1 MVTGGSGLVGQRLSE
16 MLLERGA
23 QRVVS
28 FDKAPKPH
36 LSSNDPRIQWM
47 QGDIANLDDCM
58 KACEGIDCVFHVA
71 AIVGPFHPLPLYRK
85 VNYEGTLNLIEA
97 CRRHKVKKFVNS
109 GTPSTRMH
117 GGDLA
122 GVSEDQ
128 MSMPKAGKFLA
139 AYAETK
145 AMAELALNEA
155 CCDSFMVVT
164 VAPHQVYGPRDAL
177 FLPNLLNAARTNKLR
192 VFGGGGNIIDVT
204 YVDNYCHG
212 LIIAEK
218 QLFPGSKCLG
228 KFYVVTDG
236 EPQSF
241 WATLDN
247 AAQHMGYKS
256 LYSRAAVPAWLLFGI
271 GYVIEL
277 VASALSAVG
286 LAQRHKVLNA
296 LKINTFTVRMLVIHR
311 YFDISAARKDLGYK
325 PLFTFEQGWGKTMEW
340 FKKEWAPSHRT
351 TEEIRTLGW
360 S

>member
-1 MVTGGSGLVGQRLSE
+1 MLV
-16 MLLERGA
+16 ERGA

-36 LSSNDPRIQWM
+36 LSSDDPRIQWM
-47 QGDIANLDDCM
+47 QGDITSLDDCM
-58 KACEGIDCVFHVA
+58 KACEGVDCVFHVA

-85 VNYEGTLNLIEA
+85 VNYDGTLNLVEA
-97 CRRHKVKKFVNS
+97 CKRHKVRKFVNC

-122 GVSEDQ
+122 GVSEAD
-128 MSMPKAGKFLA
+128 MRMPARGKFLA

-155 CCDSFMVVT
+155 CCDSFLVVT
-164 VAPHQVYGPRDAL
+164 VAPHQVYGPRDSL

-192 VFGGGGNIIDVT
+192 VFGKGANVNDFC

-212 LIIAEK
+212 LILAER
-218 QLFPGSKCLG
+218 QLVPGGKCLG

-241 WATLDN
+241 WKTLDD
-247 AAQHMGYKS
+247 ASTHMGYQS
-256 LYSRAAVPAWLLFGI
+256 LYSRAALPAWLLFSI
-271 GYVIEL
+271 GYVVEWM
-277 VASALSAVG
+277 AAALAGVG
-286 LAQRHKVLNA
+286 LAERHKVLNA
-296 LKINTFTVRMLVIHR
+296 LKLNSFTVRMLVIHR
-311 YFDISAARKDLGYK
+311 YFDISAARRDLGYK
-325 PLFTFEQGWGKTMEW
+325 PLFTFDQGWSKTKEW
-340 FKKEWAPSHRT
+340 FKKEWAPKHRT
-351 TEEIRTLGW
+351 TEEIRVLGW